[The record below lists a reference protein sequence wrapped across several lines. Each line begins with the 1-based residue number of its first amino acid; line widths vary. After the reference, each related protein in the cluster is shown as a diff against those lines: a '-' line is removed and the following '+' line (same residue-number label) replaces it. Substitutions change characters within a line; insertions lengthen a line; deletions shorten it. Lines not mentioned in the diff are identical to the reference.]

1 MADNKKEFREYLREE
16 VERVR
21 GTYYPVRARLSA
33 RLYIKKASVR
43 SLHPNP
49 DDEFCKPEIG
59 PNYSIISKYEQDFR
73 NVQNYAYGS
82 IEKIM
87 VQKCRPDGYL
97 IMNGHHRW
105 AAAYRMAVPKV
116 DIKIV
121 NLTQGRDI
129 RKMLL
134 RSRSDKRVTL
144 DLDEVVFAGE
154 GEQATEKPFGF
165 PMNRFFRERVRLGI
179 PALFRF
185 LNDQGYDIWVYT
197 SGLYSM
203 EYIRHYFK
211 CWNVRLTGI
220 VTGAGKIS
228 VKKIDPDG
236 ELRKLGESRYK
247 NTVHID
253 RNLVILTRT
262 GTRECDEF
270 PLDESSGNW
279 ARDVMDVF
287 GKIRL
292 EENRKGRE

>member
-1 MADNKKEFREYLREE
+1 MAEKRKEFRDYLREE

-21 GTYYPVRARLSA
+21 GTYYPVRAGLPA

-49 DDEFCKPEIG
+49 DDEFCKPGVG
-59 PNYSIISKYEQDFR
+59 PSYSIISKYEQDIR
-73 NVQNYAYGS
+73 NFQEHAYGS
-82 IEKIM
+82 VEKIL
-87 VQKCRPDGYL
+87 VQKARPDGYL

-116 DIKIV
+116 NIKIV
-121 NLTQGRDI
+121 NLTQGKDI

-134 RSRSDKRVTL
+134 RSKSKKRVTL
-144 DLDEVVFAGE
+144 DLDEVVFAQE

-165 PMNRFFRERVRLGI
+165 PMNRFFREKVRIGI

-197 SGLYSM
+197 YGLYSM
-203 EYIRHYFK
+203 DYIRHYFK
-211 CWNVRLTGI
+211 CWNVRLAGI

-247 NTVHID
+247 TTIHID
-253 RNLVILTRT
+253 RNLVMSTKT
-262 GTRECDEF
+262 GSRECDEY
-270 PLDESSGNW
+270 PLEESSGNW

-287 GKIRL
+287 EKIRL
-292 EENRKGRE
+292 EENRKDRV